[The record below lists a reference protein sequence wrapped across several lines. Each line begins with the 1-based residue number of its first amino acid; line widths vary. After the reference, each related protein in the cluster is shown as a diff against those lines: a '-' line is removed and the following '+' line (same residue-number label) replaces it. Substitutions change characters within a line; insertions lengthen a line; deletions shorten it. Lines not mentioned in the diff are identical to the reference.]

1 MNGVLGETGVLLAFV
16 GALATIGVLGYGL
29 VTHKPAIVR
38 HGRSYAWVL
47 VAGAVLATFAMER
60 ALLTHD
66 FSLAYVA
73 ANNSKETP
81 LLFTITGMWSALQG
95 SILLW
100 GLVLALYVGTL
111 VYRTRRRPSEDLPAW
126 AIVVASVVA
135 LFFFALMLGPAN
147 PFVHV
152 SGPVPA
158 DGNGPNPL
166 LQDNPLVAIHPL
178 FLYLGFVGFTIPFAF
193 AIASLITNRL
203 DEDWVTE
210 TRRWSLIAWG
220 FLTVGIVL
228 GAWWSYQVLGWGGYW
243 AWDPVENSALL
254 PWLAGTAYLHSS
266 IAQQRRGIMR
276 VWNVSLIVSAFSLTI
291 LGTFFTRSGI
301 LQSVHSFSDSSLGP
315 GLLGFFFVVV
325 AASLALIAW
334 RGDGLRSRRVLI
346 PSMSR
351 ESAFFV
357 NNILFSVFAFV
368 VLLGTTFPLLI
379 EAIKGAQVTV
389 GAPFYDSFIGPLGIA
404 ILFFMA
410 IAPLLPWQRTN
421 RALVQKRLMWPTIAA
436 AIAVVVEILAG
447 VHSPGQIFAYPMAAF
462 AGVSALRQ
470 AVVHT
475 IYSNRRKDGVIRFL
489 LSRTNGGM
497 LVHIGVVLIA
507 VALISS
513 TSYGQRTTLVLK
525 PGQSVRFDRHTFT
538 YHGVQTVVTPAKT
551 SLQALISV
559 DGSSNYKPEVSQFGD
574 NTEVVGTPAI
584 RPGLIDDVYLTLQL
598 PPKTSNGP
606 ATFGIVI
613 QPLVSWIWIAGG
625 LIALG
630 TAVAAFGTRDV
641 SPLETVEE
649 ELEAVDEDS
658 NDGPLGEESGPGV
671 PATR

>member
-1 MNGVLGETGVLLAFV
+1 MNGVLGQTGVLLAFV
-16 GALATIGVLGYGL
+16 GSLATVAVLGYGL
-29 VTHKPAIVR
+29 IRHKPTLIR
-38 HGRSYAWVL
+38 HGRSYSLVL
-47 VAGAVLATFAMER
+47 LAGALLATVAMER

-73 ANNSKETP
+73 ANNSRETP

-100 GLVLALYVGTL
+100 GFVLAVYIGTL
-111 VYRTRRRPSEDLPAW
+111 LFRTRRRPSDELPAW
-126 AIVVASVVA
+126 AILIASLVAA
-135 LFFFALMLGPAN
+135 FFFALMLGPAN

-152 SGPVPA
+152 TGSIPA
-158 DGNGPNPL
+158 DGTGPNPL

-178 FLYLGFVGFTIPFAF
+178 FLYLGFVGFTVPFAF
-193 AIASLITNRL
+193 ALASLVTNRL

-243 AWDPVENSALL
+243 AWDPVENAALL

-276 VWNVSLIVSAFSLTI
+276 IWNISLIVSAFSLTI

-315 GLLGFFFVVV
+315 FLLIFFFVTVG
-325 AASLALIAW
+325 ASLALIAW
-334 RGDGLRSRRVLI
+334 RGDGLRSERVI
-346 PSMSR
+346 VPSMSR

-368 VLLGTTFPLLI
+368 VLLGTTFPLLV
-379 EAIKGAQVTV
+379 EAVNGAQVTV
-389 GAPFYDSFIGPLGIA
+389 GAPFFDSFIGPLGIA

-410 IAPLLPWQRTN
+410 VAPLLPWQKTN
-421 RALVQKRLMWPTIAA
+421 RILVQKRLLWPAIAA
-436 AIAVVVEILAG
+436 AVAVVVEIVAR
-447 VHSPGQIFAYPMAAF
+447 VHSPGQIFAYPMAVF
-462 AGVSALRQ
+462 AGAAALRQ
-470 AVVHT
+470 AVFHT
-475 IYSNRRKDGVIRFL
+475 IYSNRRKDGVVRFL
-489 LSRTNGGM
+489 FSRTNGAM
-497 LVHIGVVLIA
+497 LVHVGVVLIA
-507 VALISS
+507 LALVSS
-513 TSYGQRTTLVLK
+513 AAYGQRGSLVLK
-525 PGQSVRFDRHTFT
+525 PGQSAVFDGHTFT

-551 SLQALISV
+551 SLEALISV
-559 DGSSNYKPEVSQFGD
+559 DGSASFAPEVSQFGN

-584 RPGLIDDVYLTLQL
+584 RPGLIDDVYLTLDL
-598 PPKTSNGP
+598 PPKSSSGP
-606 ATFGIVI
+606 ATFGVVI

-625 LIALG
+625 LMAVG
-630 TAVAAFGTRDV
+630 TAIAAFGTKDV
-641 SPLETVEE
+641 SPLESVEE
-649 ELEAVDEDS
+649 ELEVRRDEPDPEIPV
-658 NDGPLGEESGPGV
+658 N
-671 PATR
+671 T